1 MTETDR
7 EHISI
12 REMLE
17 KKGMDLSDS
26 VYSDSAMVDFVV
38 PASGTWK
45 LKKESLEDSEYSRI
59 IQYRK
64 TKKALSERCGAEDLE
79 RRMDAISGEMHRMLE
94 EGGSREE
101 PAFITLGKQ
110 KKTLRKERKAILE
123 KASGEACLSLFGKE
137 LPDGVLHSC
146 CFNESLWAFGL
157 DEVLDARDIM
167 ETNEYALMAERPW
180 FTVNLESLRKRFAG
194 REKVGVEGGPCLF
207 GTDELHFSFTMKDGS
222 TRQFDYNTRQEILP
236 DREFLQGTSME
247 LFDFMEEEC
256 GNVAAASL
264 DCPKRSITV
273 DEYEMLKYILLV
285 AKYLDARAVVTIP
298 DFSYDKTFVSMF
310 SGLEPGVYEGFH
322 EAFRR
327 ECLRMSDLMIDTT
340 KKLALQYGVDDYVIL
355 HSRDEE
361 LLNIFYEKREP
372 FCADK
377 YANRFLTSRNGLRD
391 ALLDYICMPA
401 FPYYLFG
408 IREIVEVN
416 RIDEFYSLHKCK
428 KIHHSAINLN
438 MLLFPEKTCRNG
450 KTSGFFAKM
459 EDKEFVEFV

>member
-1 MTETDR
+1 MRFNFIAAACLVLAVCLCLKVQVAEAKPITTPEGKLPLVHWAVLQAKPGTMG
-7 EHISI
+7 
-12 REMLE
+12 EMM
-17 KKGMDLSDS
+17 GMAARNVAPL
-26 VYSDSAMVDFVV
+26 A
-38 PASGTWK
+38 AKESGTYA
-45 LKKESLEDSEYSRI
+45 LYGSLDKQNPNIMRLLEIYEDEAAYEVHVGSDGFRK
-59 IQYRK
+59 YR
-64 TKKALSERCGAEDLE
+64 E
-79 RRMDAISGEMHRMLE
+79 
-94 EGGSREE
+94 
-101 PAFITLGKQ
+101 
-110 KKTLRKERKAILE
+110 ERKAILE

>member
-1 MTETDR
+1 MTETGR
-7 EHISI
+7 ESLSI
-12 REMLE
+12 RQVLE
-17 KKGMDLSDS
+17 KNGMDLSDS
-26 VYSDSAMVDFVV
+26 VYSDSAMVDFAV
-38 PASGTWK
+38 PASGTWQ
-45 LKKESLEDSEYSRI
+45 LKKESLEDSEYGKNI
-59 IQYRK
+59 LYRK
-64 TKKALSERCGAEDLE
+64 TKKALSECRGAKDIK
-79 RRMDAISGEMHRMLE
+79 RRMNAISGEMHGMLE

-101 PAFITLGKQ
+101 PDFIALGKQ
-110 KKTLRKERKAILE
+110 KKLLRKERKAILE
-123 KASGEACLSLFGKE
+123 KASEEACLSLFGKE
-137 LPDGVLHSC
+137 LPDGALNSC
-146 CFNESLWAFGL
+146 CFNESLWAFDL
-157 DEVLDARDIM
+157 NEVL
-167 ETNEYALMAERPW
+167 ETREGIETGEYALMAQRPW
-180 FTVNLESLRKRFAG
+180 FTVNLASLRKSFAG
-194 REKVGVEGGPCLF
+194 GEKVGVEGGPCLF

-222 TRQFDYNTRQEILP
+222 VRRFDYNTRQEILP
-236 DREFLQGTSME
+236 GREFLQGTTME

-285 AKYLDARAVVTIP
+285 ARYLDARAIVTIP
-298 DFSYDKTFVSMF
+298 DFSYDKTFASMF
-310 SGLEPGVYEGFH
+310 SGLDPGVYEGFH

-340 KKLALQYGVDDYVIL
+340 KKLALQYGVDDYVIF
-355 HSRDEE
+355 HSREEE
-361 LLNIFYEKREP
+361 LLDIFYEKREP
-372 FCADK
+372 FCTDK

-416 RIDEFYSLHKCK
+416 RIDEFYSIHKCK

-438 MLLFPEKTCRNG
+438 VLLFPEKTCGNG

-459 EDKEFVEFV
+459 EDKEFV